1 LAENVVYKKHTPA
14 APVVGIPTGR
24 MTKSPVQ
31 GRRVCKGEH
40 MADEPVTE
48 VQLKAALEPIT
59 REINDM
65 RYDMG
70 EMKRI
75 IQPLQEKAEK
85 NYKYLFG
92 NGEAGLDER
101 VRNIERS
108 VDSAKTNLR
117 WVALAVGGYVLV
129 EIVKVLLTHF

>member
-1 LAENVVYKKHTPA
+1 
-14 APVVGIPTGR
+14 
-24 MTKSPVQ
+24 
-31 GRRVCKGEH
+31 

>member
-1 LAENVVYKKHTPA
+1 MITDL
-14 APVVGIPTGR
+14 
-24 MTKSPVQ
+24 
-31 GRRVCKGEH
+31 
-40 MADEPVTE
+40 PVTE
-48 VQLKAALEPIT
+48 LQLKAALEPIV

-70 EMKRI
+70 EMKTAI
-75 IQPLQEKAEK
+75 EPLKIRSEK

-92 NGEAGLDER
+92 NGEMGLDER
-101 VRNIERS
+101 VRNMERS
-108 VDSAKTNLR
+108 IDGAKNNLR